1 MQLFAKAQ
9 ERFDNQVELCDK
21 CSFLIQKIDVLLT
34 DCELGFLLIPER
46 DGWPGNFSQYHS

>member
-21 CSFLIQKIDVLLT
+21 CSFLIQQIDALLT
-34 DCELGFLLIPER
+34 TL
-46 DGWPGNFSQYHS
+46 